1 MKRIKL
7 IANVAKRVGKGII
20 DGLLPN
26 VTNSIKK
33 EQSQFAN
40 EKPKICVDWV
50 RLSTA
55 IIAFVGIVL
64 TLLGKV
70 DIKKIYEI
78 LDLWKSLGL

>member
-1 MKRIKL
+1 MKRIKF

-33 EQSQFAN
+33 EQSQFVN

-55 IIAFVGIVL
+55 ILAFVGIVL
-64 TLLGKV
+64 TLLGKI
-70 DIKKIYEI
+70 DIKKVYEI
-78 LDLWKSLGL
+78 LDLWENLGI

>member
-33 EQSQFAN
+33 EQSEFVN

-55 IIAFVGIVL
+55 ILAFVGIVL
-64 TLLGKV
+64 TLLGKI
-70 DIKKIYEI
+70 DIKKVYEI
-78 LDLWKSLGL
+78 LDLWKNLGL